1 MEKLKVLLMAA
12 LFWTFIIWFA
22 RTMKRKAVEEHR
34 KFEGK
39 MPEMEPVTEK
49 EREYICENMIDFT
62 TGRNVFLWVLILF
75 NLWMT
80 IVCAWKAVTTGISGE
95 VDSFSSNICYLSIF
109 GGATYGGNL
118 LRRTWLRERKQYET
132 GVLKKKIV
140 KMEKY
145 HYVDSSKIGTIEGR
159 TVGDFLD
166 VSIARNLKKI
176 QADNNM
182 ALLIENEGRDFYLIP
197 RMEAEKKYNQEE
209 K

>member
-1 MEKLKVLLMAA
+1 
-12 LFWTFIIWFA
+12 
-22 RTMKRKAVEEHR
+22 
-34 KFEGK
+34 
-39 MPEMEPVTEK
+39 
-49 EREYICENMIDFT
+49 
-62 TGRNVFLWVLILF
+62 
-75 NLWMT
+75 
-80 IVCAWKAVTTGISGE
+80 
-95 VDSFSSNICYLSIF
+95 
-109 GGATYGGNL
+109 

-159 TVGDFLD
+159 TAGDFLD

-182 ALLIENEGRDFYLIP
+182 AMLIENEGRDFYLIP